1 MKYQHSRRSQVH
13 HCTGISHLLWD
24 ENDGAATALPTFIE
38 RDNENEN
45 VLHACVGVTANIVYR
60 SVATIRNPGLTGIC
74 CKWLSWQSMCCHCF
88 HRQD

>member
-1 MKYQHSRRSQVH
+1 MKYQHSQVH

-24 ENDGAATALPTFIE
+24 ENDGAATALPTFTE
-38 RDNENEN
+38 RDNEDEN
-45 VLHACVGVTANIVYR
+45 VLYACVGVTANILYR